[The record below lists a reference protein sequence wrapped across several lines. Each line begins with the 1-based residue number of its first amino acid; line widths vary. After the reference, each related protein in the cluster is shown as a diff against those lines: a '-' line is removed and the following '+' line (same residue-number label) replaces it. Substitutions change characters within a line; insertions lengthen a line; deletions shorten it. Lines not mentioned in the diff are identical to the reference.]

1 MTLTEELMT
10 AALTAPDERKAA
22 ALRTLRGEVTE
33 PPEKKSQGSLLLG
46 MGAGAKFLGV
56 SRATLWRILQAG
68 RLEKVELFPGSF
80 RVRRDDLESLASGV
94 FGFTGT
100 KSRRGRPRKD
110 RGVAA
115 GSVGGGQLA
124 VDSKATLAPA
134 LAPPREREKSG
145 KAVAA

>member
-33 PPEKKSQGSLLLG
+33 PPEKKESQGSLLLG

-94 FGFTGT
+94 FGLTGT
-100 KSRRGRPRKD
+100 KSRHGRPRKNS
-110 RGVAA
+110 GVAA
-115 GSVGGGQLA
+115 
-124 VDSKATLAPA
+124 
-134 LAPPREREKSG
+134 
-145 KAVAA
+145 

>member
-22 ALRTLRGEVTE
+22 ALRSLRGEVPE
-33 PPEKKSQGSLLLG
+33 PPEKKSQGPLLLG

-80 RVRRDDLESLASGV
+80 RVRRNDLESLAEGV

-110 RGVAA
+110 SGVAA

-124 VDSKATLAPA
+124 VDSKATLTPA
-134 LAPPREREKSG
+134 LSPPRVREKSG